1 VIQTTGWNHSR
12 KNARPGTYQQRAW
25 LISLAERA
33 VGEKTLA
40 HLPACRTNAHTLM
53 SCGRRWRIGATRRRT
68 LAHVSVI
75 GVSTPV
81 GIELVRSELLCGP
94 LSRDS
99 SQRTAVLSSKGQE
112 EEADILIIETR
123 VVVALMFRTDSRAI
137 ISDGKKQTRTL
148 MGQGFVG
155 TKRRMGKG

>member
-1 VIQTTGWNHSR
+1 
-12 KNARPGTYQQRAW
+12 
-25 LISLAERA
+25 
-33 VGEKTLA
+33 
-40 HLPACRTNAHTLM
+40 
-53 SCGRRWRIGATRRRT
+53 
-68 LAHVSVI
+68 
-75 GVSTPV
+75 V
-81 GIELVRSELLCGP
+81 GIELVRSELLWGP